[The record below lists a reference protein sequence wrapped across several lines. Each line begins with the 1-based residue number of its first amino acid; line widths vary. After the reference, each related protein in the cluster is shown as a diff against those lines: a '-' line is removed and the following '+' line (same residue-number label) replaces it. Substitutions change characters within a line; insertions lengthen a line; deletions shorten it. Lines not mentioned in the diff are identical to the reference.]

1 MKHSDFPWSAHI
13 SCEEKRENTAS
24 YEWKSFCLSL
34 ILSLIRRQSE
44 PPVDN
49 NNNRIMRLRVPSR
62 SRVRQT
68 LKSRF
73 VYSSGFE
80 IKMLIVYSTSFKKIL
95 GVNRVLILS
104 FRSYE
109 MQDHLLLAL
118 SNSSK
123 NVMVMIISFLQ

>member
-13 SCEEKRENTAS
+13 SCEEKRDNTAS

-34 ILSLIRRQSE
+34 ILSLINRQSE

-118 SNSSK
+118 SKSSK

>member
-13 SCEEKRENTAS
+13 SCEEKRENAAS

-34 ILSLIRRQSE
+34 ILSLISRQSE

-118 SNSSK
+118 SKSSK